1 MAVRTRTRRI
11 KAELRSGDRVEIPAW
26 VVESGRPGP
35 CLLLVAA
42 QHGNEVQGAEVIRR
56 LVELCP
62 KRLTCGKVFGVPMG
76 NPIAIRE
83 RRPHIGMKPEQ
94 PYGFDRRWNMNLRW
108 PGRRTGN
115 SAARLAY
122 ALHQAFGE
130 EATHALDLHC
140 WNKHWAPAVLVP
152 DRPDLRDLAGKLG
165 DRFVEVRG
173 MGTVT
178 LGGHFCTTGRV
189 GVSYEFSG
197 QYMMD
202 PVQIERGMRL
212 VTNMAKAIGLVSG
225 APSKGDV
232 PVLFSDTCDKVDV
245 GAPCSGLFVK
255 DAIALGAPVRRGA
268 RLGHILSDRD
278 LRCHDVR
285 APRGGT

>member
-1 MAVRTRTRRI
+1 M
-11 KAELRSGDRVEIPAW
+11 EHEPALAGTAHGQL
-26 VVESGRPGP
+26 GRPTG
-35 CLLLVAA
+35 
-42 QHGNEVQGAEVIRR
+42 
-56 LVELCP
+56 LC
-62 KRLTCGKVFGVPMG
+62 
-76 NPIAIRE
+76 
-83 RRPHIGMKPEQ
+83 
-94 PYGFDRRWNMNLRW
+94 
-108 PGRRTGN
+108 
-115 SAARLAY
+115 
-122 ALHQAFGE
+122 LHQAFGE

-197 QYMMD
+197 QYMMY